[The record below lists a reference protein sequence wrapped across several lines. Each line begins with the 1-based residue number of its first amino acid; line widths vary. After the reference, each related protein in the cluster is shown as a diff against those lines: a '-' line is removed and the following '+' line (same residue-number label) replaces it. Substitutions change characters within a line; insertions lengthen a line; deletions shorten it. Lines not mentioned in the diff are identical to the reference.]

1 MLGRAVNW
9 VKGLQNNDGGWG
21 AFEKGVTKRILANL
35 PIENAS
41 DMITDPST
49 PDITG
54 RVLEFLGHMRKMNCP
69 RNKTKCDKLVNECT
83 RGKWIMV
90 WEMGNLLY
98 IYGTWAVLTGLRS
111 LGIPSSDPSLKRAA
125 LWLEHI
131 QHEDGGTGES
141 CQSSVEKDLLLCV

>member
-1 MLGRAVNW
+1 MTSKL
-9 VKGLQNNDGGWG
+9 
-21 AFEKGVTKRILANL
+21 LANL

-54 RVLEFLGHMRKMNCP
+54 RVLELSGHIRKMNYL

-90 WEMGNLLY
+90 WEMGDLLY
-98 IYGTWAVLTGLRS
+98 IWYVGCYDRFTVTEFHLT
-111 LGIPSSDPSLKRAA
+111 I
-125 LWLEHI
+125 H
-131 QHEDGGTGES
+131 H
-141 CQSSVEKDLLLCV
+141 